1 MTTADTSDERKD
13 TGMVKT
19 KDKVSDTAAAV
30 KPYIERAMSDEKL
43 RQDVMEAVATAKQI
57 YTELVGGRG
66 VTTIASRVATDEDL
80 QAQLRKSVEDLR
92 QAAKRLQGKDEHK
105 ARNTTLLLAGIT
117 LGILFNPV
125 TGPDTRRW
133 LKEVITGGSD
143 DFGSSYES
151 ETSTATNGA

>member
-1 MTTADTSDERKD
+1 
-13 TGMVKT
+13 MVKT

-30 KPYIERAMSDEKL
+30 KPYIERALSDEKL
-43 RQDVMEAVATAKQI
+43 RQDVLDAVATAKQI
-57 YTELVGGRG
+57 YTDVIGGRG

-80 QAQLRKSVEDLR
+80 QAQLRRSIEDLR
-92 QAAKRLQGKDEHK
+92 RAASRLQGKEEHK

-117 LGILFNPV
+117 LGILYNPI

-143 DFGSSYES
+143 DFGSDYGSES
-151 ETSTATNGA
+151 TDGS